1 MSVNKVGLVSVSV
14 VSHGQLA
21 MVLDLLED
29 IQEFCCAT
37 PLEVLLTLNIDE
49 IGAIEV
55 SQYSFP
61 ISVIKNA
68 EPKGFGAN
76 HNQAFKAASG
86 TFFCVLNPDIRLLA
100 DPFPALI
107 DVFANPAVGVC
118 APLVISIDGQ
128 AENSVRKFPTPM
140 TILKKV
146 VGRGIPLDYEIGNSL
161 LLPDWV
167 GGMFMFFRSA
177 VYKQVKGFDERYFLY
192 YEDVDLCARL
202 TNLGFKVVFCPA
214 SKVIHLAQRTSHKSI
229 KYLRWHISS
238 MLRFFMTSAY
248 WRLLRQS

>member
-1 MSVNKVGLVSVSV
+1 MSEHKVRLVSVSV

-21 MVLDLLED
+21 MVLDLLAD
-29 IQEFCCAT
+29 IQEFCCST

-49 IGAIEV
+49 IGDIEV
-55 SQYSFP
+55 SQYSYP
-61 ISVIKNA
+61 VSIIKNE

-76 HNQAFKAASG
+76 HNQAFRAASG
-86 TFFCVLNPDIRLLA
+86 MFFCVLNPDVRLIT

-107 DVFANPAVGVC
+107 DVLKQTNVGVC
-118 APLVISIDGQ
+118 APLVMNTGGHL
-128 AENSVRKFPTPM
+128 ENSARKFPTPL

-146 VGRGIPLDYEIGNSL
+146 VGRGSSADYAIGNGL
-161 LLPDWV
+161 LSPDWV
-167 GGMFMFFRSA
+167 GGMFMCFRS
-177 VYKQVKGFDERYFLY
+177 VLYKQVNGFDERYFLY

-214 SKVIHLAQRTSHKSI
+214 SKVIHLAQHTSHKSI

-238 MLRFFMTSAY
+238 MLRFFMTPAY
-248 WRLLRQS
+248 WRLLS